1 MYELVENNFELE
13 MMLCIELIGKL
24 LILFY
29 IAHGIAHLIGTFIYW
44 RLMPAT
50 EDVPYKTTLFFS
62 KIEVGEFGTSLLGLV
77 YLIIAL
83 LFISSG
89 IYLLVNKI
97 TFRENVIL
105 LIVGLSLFITFLD
118 LMPAIVGFYIN
129 VFFIVVILINKKFKI
144 I

>member
-1 MYELVENNFELE
+1 
-13 MMLCIELIGKL
+13 
-24 LILFY
+24 
-29 IAHGIAHLIGTFIYW
+29 
-44 RLMPAT
+44 MPAT